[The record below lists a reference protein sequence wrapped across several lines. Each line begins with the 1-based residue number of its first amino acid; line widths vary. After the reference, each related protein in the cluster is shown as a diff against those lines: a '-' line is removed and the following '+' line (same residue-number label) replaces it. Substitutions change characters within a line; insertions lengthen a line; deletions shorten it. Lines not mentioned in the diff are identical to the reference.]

1 MEKNQRRYF
10 IIIAVLFVGI
20 ICAVG
25 QYMGA
30 FNAMYAL
37 ATNPNPGHTWNQME
51 CTTGLCVDTVNNR
64 VGVGTTSPENK
75 LHIVG
80 GVDIAGDFKVGGKII
95 YDSSVDKWDFPDSVS
110 TTAPLEDSNVV
121 TKEYID
127 NLMDLINLYGG
138 TNFTDPRDGNI
149 YPLAVIGN
157 QVWMTK
163 NLAYLPSVSFVSDF
177 TSEAPRYFV
186 YNYGGTD
193 VNAAKAI
200 TNYSTYGVLYNWE
213 AAKTACPTGW
223 HLPSRAE
230 WLTLKQFYSTTSCI
244 WNSYNPQ
251 CSPAG
256 TALSNGGISDF
267 NALMGGYTTV
277 TQNAFGP
284 PYSYAFSGVG
294 SVASFWTNTSA
305 GTGPFP
311 DYFDI
316 AYTETLENGVSTIY
330 VSSFPEGTG
339 RSVRCIKD

>member
-1 MEKNQRRYF
+1 MEKNKRRCL
-10 IIIAVLFVGI
+10 ITIAILSIGI
-20 ICAVG
+20 VCAIG

-37 ATNPNPGHTWNQME
+37 ATNPNPGHSWAEIE
-51 CTTGLCVDTVNNR
+51 CSETFCVDSVNNR
-64 VGVGTTSPENK
+64 IGIGTTSPENK

-95 YDSSVDKWDFPDSVS
+95 YDSSVDKWDFPGSIS
-110 TTAPLEDSNVV
+110 TTAPLEDANVV

-127 NLMDLINLYGG
+127 NLMDIINLYGG
-138 TNFTDPRDGNI
+138 TNFTDPRDGNV

-163 NLAYLPSVSFVSDF
+163 NLAYLPSVDF
-177 TSEAPRYFV
+177 ASAFSSEDSHYFV
-186 YNYGGTD
+186 YGYSGTD
-193 VNAAKAI
+193 VDAAKA
-200 TNYSTYGVLYNWE
+200 TANYTTYGALYNWE

-244 WNSYNPQ
+244 SNSYNPQ

-267 NALMGGYTTV
+267 NALMGGNTTV
-277 TQNAFGP
+277 RRNTFGP
-284 PYSYAFSGVG
+284 LYSYAFSGVG
-294 SVASFWTNTSA
+294 SVASFWTNNSA
-305 GTGPFP
+305 GTGPYP

-316 AYTETLENGVSTIY
+316 AYAETLGNGVSTIY
-330 VSSFPEGTG
+330 VASYPEGTG
-339 RSVRCIKD
+339 RSVRCVKD